1 MVPLDWSVEG
11 HVMQS
16 VDRDEQIRFMEML
29 EQRLE
34 RYAQSWLANPEYRAA
49 LHRYDHERDQ
59 PPLRRVAR

>member
-1 MVPLDWSVEG
+1 
-11 HVMQS
+11 MQS